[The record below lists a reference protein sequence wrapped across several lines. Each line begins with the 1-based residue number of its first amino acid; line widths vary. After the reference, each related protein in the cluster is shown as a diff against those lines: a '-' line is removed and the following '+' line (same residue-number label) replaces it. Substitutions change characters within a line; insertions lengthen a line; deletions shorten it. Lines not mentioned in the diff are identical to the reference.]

1 MYWTMTRADIFKFK
15 RFYLFNGFQN
25 EPAEWSHYDIEV
37 VFKRFCILFVEIAEH
52 LRRTIMSPK
61 NIACEKNLSVLFPRS
76 NVSPSFTTRDL
87 NGIFTISSRYLI
99 ALPLPTT
106 VAEGAR
112 SKRSL
117 RLPE

>member
-1 MYWTMTRADIFKFK
+1 VNKTYPPQAVLTSNRANAGLGLK
-15 RFYLFNGFQN
+15 
-25 EPAEWSHYDIEV
+25 
-37 VFKRFCILFVEIAEH
+37 
-52 LRRTIMSPK
+52 
-61 NIACEKNLSVLFPRS
+61 KNLSVLFPRS
-76 NVSPSFTTRDL
+76 SVSPSFTTRDL